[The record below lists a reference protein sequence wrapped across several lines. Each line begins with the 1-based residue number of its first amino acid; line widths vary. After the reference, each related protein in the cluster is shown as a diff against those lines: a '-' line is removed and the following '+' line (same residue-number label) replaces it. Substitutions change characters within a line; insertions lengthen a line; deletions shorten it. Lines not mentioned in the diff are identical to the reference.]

1 MKSSAVLRLKGY
13 GYGQKYKDKR
23 EHDNAKKAGHISAL
37 LLNSSYSFSLE
48 IHTGVREATTSFL
61 STLA

>member
-1 MKSSAVLRLKGY
+1 MLRLKGN
-13 GYGQKYKDKR
+13 GYGEKYQDKR

-48 IHTGVREATTSFL
+48 IHTGVTAATTSFL